1 MGPVLKYCM
10 SLPQIAA
17 ELCSSDEE
25 GVGQPMIVRVRATTL
40 RSTFLTA
47 VVQREN
53 HKQTRWVKML
63 SVEHRQKSW
72 LRWVFLR
79 ILSKH
84 SLYCAF
90 LTEVLGFMLQ
100 VSSAS
105 GYTHKSWKLEALS
118 TTTLPMR
125 LFFLLKSTKISFIL
139 VVPLHFVAVCSLFPT
154 RDDTTRVVSS
164 ANFIVLLL
172 GWVEM
177 S

>member
-1 MGPVLKYCM
+1 MGPVLKYCL

-17 ELCSSDEE
+17 ELCSSYEE
-25 GVGQPMIVRVRATTL
+25 GVGQPMILQVGTTTL

-53 HKQTRWVKML
+53 HKQTRWVRML

-84 SLYCAF
+84 SLYWAF
-90 LTEVLGFMLQ
+90 LTEVLGFVLR
-100 VSSAS
+100 VSSAL
-105 GYTHKSWKLEALS
+105 GYTHRSWKLEALS
-118 TTTLPMR
+118 SPTLP
-125 LFFLLKSTKISFIL
+125 KSTKISFIL
-139 VVPLHFVAVCSLFPT
+139 VVPLHFVAVCSLFPS
-154 RDDTTRVVSS
+154 RDDPTRVVSS

-172 GWVEM
+172 GRVEM